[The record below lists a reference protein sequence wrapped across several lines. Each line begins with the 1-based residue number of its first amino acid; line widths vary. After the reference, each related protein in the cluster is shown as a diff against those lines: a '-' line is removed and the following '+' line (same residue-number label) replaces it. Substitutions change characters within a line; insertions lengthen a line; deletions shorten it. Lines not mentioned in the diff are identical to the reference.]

1 MNSALK
7 RLLGV
12 GAAVATGATALLGT
26 GAGTAEAAGRAH
38 CDRAERP
45 IWSEGPS
52 RNVTARHCDLPDQ
65 DQDQD
70 HRWYTVEFDT
80 LVQPHHENDYV
91 DGGVERTA
99 TRNCATW
106 DGSGTATTATGPAQ
120 AVASTAPNTAHGAR
134 LRHSSG

>member
-1 MNSALK
+1 MNSSLK

-52 RNVTARHCDLPDQ
+52 RNVTARHCDVP
-65 DQDQD
+65 DQD

-80 LVQPHHENDYV
+80 LVQPHQKDDYV

-99 TRNCATW
+99 TLHDRSIRCL
-106 DGSGTATTATGPAQ
+106 GYTTDKDTVNWFGCMP
-120 AVASTAPNTAHGAR
+120 R
-134 LRHSSG
+134 LKHVS